1 MQVSSVLASLHGCA
15 FDPSHPLAYIQSHWT
30 LACSSELA
38 EQGIFNGTASIRA
51 ARSPLRPI
59 PVSFRSRVRDFV
71 NTLSQSCEGKQ
82 SRCLEME
89 SMGLQDVW
97 PMETPSSGSGFRLL
111 DKRRQP
117 TSHGPAGGRVYA
129 PGLNRD
135 ARFSRRGHM
144 LCRLVYALHY
154 GLVYNGPYP

>member
-1 MQVSSVLASLHGCA
+1 M
-15 FDPSHPLAYIQSHWT
+15 
-30 LACSSELA
+30 
-38 EQGIFNGTASIRA
+38 
-51 ARSPLRPI
+51 
-59 PVSFRSRVRDFV
+59 
-71 NTLSQSCEGKQ
+71 
-82 SRCLEME
+82 EM
-89 SMGLQDVW
+89 
-97 PMETPSSGSGFRLL
+97 PSSGSGFRLL
-111 DKRRQP
+111 DERRQP